1 MTSFFRIY
9 YFLDEKRFYYKKL
22 SQFLLK
28 VAETIRWVH
37 RNIGEDIWFVKE
49 KEKQVCLLFAS
60 RSEFIYF
67 IHIYVRAHS
76 LTVPFCLDKPY
87 CTANQK
93 VIYGVSEGETAY
105 IACQLDSF
113 PKAEKI
119 LWYMNTTSGT

>member
-1 MTSFFRIY
+1 M
-9 YFLDEKRFYYKKL
+9 
-22 SQFLLK
+22 
-28 VAETIRWVH
+28 AETISWVH

-49 KEKQVCLLFAS
+49 KEKHICLHFAS
-60 RSEFIYF
+60 RSDFIYF
-67 IHIYVRAHS
+67 IHIYVHS
-76 LTVPFCLDKPY
+76 LMVPFCLDKPY